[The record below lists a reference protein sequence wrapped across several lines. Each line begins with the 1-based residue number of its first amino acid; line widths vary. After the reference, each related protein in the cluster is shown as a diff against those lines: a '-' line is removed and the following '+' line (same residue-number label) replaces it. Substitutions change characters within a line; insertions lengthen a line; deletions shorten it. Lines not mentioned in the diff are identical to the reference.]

1 MSLLLI
7 LRQRNF
13 NTTDNAGGC
22 GEPKQD
28 RIGSKKNGGKVLW
41 LLVYRLE
48 VDLLAAGAREH
59 HAELKPDEE
68 TAERH
73 DESEHP

>member
-1 MSLLLI
+1 MTY
-7 LRQRNF
+7 
-13 NTTDNAGGC
+13 NTTGG
-22 GEPKQD
+22 GEAEEDGVGREDDGYK
-28 RIGSKKNGGKVLW
+28 ILG

-48 VDLLAAGAREH
+48 VDLLPARARKH